1 MTLLVVGLVLAA
13 ALLAAGPGATD
24 RLKTAIGGALS
35 AAPPIER
42 RHVAAAALLAAAA
55 VAWSSSRPAPQPT
68 PAPGPAPDSKIVLR
82 GKFVGPDAAAD
93 AAATSALLDE
103 LAAEIEWDAM
113 QTEPLIRT
121 GQAVYELRARA
132 RELRCRG
139 VSLGEKHPRA
149 RDAIKEFLD
158 QAAGESGGPLTPE
171 QRSAWVA
178 AYREIARAAAD
189 AAR

>member
-1 MTLLVVGLVLAA
+1 MITAILLVVAAVALSRDWLIEKYNTVAASESLKKVDPKHVLAA
-13 ALLAAGPGATD
+13 AL
-24 RLKTAIGGALS
+24 
-35 AAPPIER
+35 
-42 RHVAAAALLAAAA
+42 VAAAAVSWAASGRQADT
-55 VAWSSSRPAPQPT
+55 PT
-68 PAPGPAPDSKIVLR
+68 PAPGPAPDAMIVLK

-93 AAATSALLDE
+93 AAITSALLDE
-103 LAAEIEWDAM
+103 LAAEIEWDGM
-113 QTEPLIRT
+113 QPENERLIRS
-121 GQAVYELRARA
+121 GLHVDQLRIRA

-158 QAAGESGGPLTPE
+158 SAAGTSGGPLSGE

-178 AYREIARAAAD
+178 AFREIARAAAD